1 MSMKIS
7 GGKQREY
14 IHAFCLYSAFRFRS
28 KEKLWKMDENSYF
41 LDMTIY
47 IYIHVGNSQE
57 ERKDEGLLYFIV
69 KLSIIFDFK
78 NFVHKLEK
86 KFLIP

>member
-14 IHAFCLYSAFRFRS
+14 IHAFFLYSAFRFHS

-57 ERKDEGLLYFIV
+57 ESEYD
-69 KLSIIFDFK
+69 
-78 NFVHKLEK
+78 
-86 KFLIP
+86 